1 MFFKFL
7 TLLLALTLWSSIH
20 KILGYEEKVLLVEK
34 RGISYLRC
42 CYFYSLQTETSTE
55 DKRKQRQR
63 ELAGEMNAEAR
74 QRLAQSKDTKS
85 EVK

>member
-1 MFFKFL
+1 M
-7 TLLLALTLWSSIH
+7 
-20 KILGYEEKVLLVEK
+20 KVLLVEK
-34 RGISYLRC
+34 RGISYLCC